1 MISVPQVV
9 CCLACGLML
18 CLGLSPVAEAH
29 NKVVTACALKAGPFA
44 QRHGWQVPT
53 VEQLNNIAHGGQS
66 KGGLTIKDDVLHVE
80 GTHDFVRVPESK
92 EGRLRIDGTT
102 PRAGKVELGNRIE
115 ARLKGQDYAYSIP
128 SDQRFCMGNS

>member
-1 MISVPQVV
+1 MISLTQVV

-44 QRHGWQVPT
+44 PRHGWQVPT

-115 ARLKGQDYAYSIP
+115 ARMKDQDDAYSIP
-128 SDQRFCMGNS
+128 SDQGYCMGNS

>member
-9 CCLACGLML
+9 CYLSCGLML
-18 CLGLSPVAEAH
+18 CLGPPPVAEAH
-29 NKVVTACALKAGPFA
+29 NKVVTACALKADPFA
-44 QRHGWQVPT
+44 PRHGWQMPI
-53 VEQLNNIAHGGQS
+53 VEQMNDIAHGGQA

-102 PRAGKVELGNRIE
+102 PRAGKLELGNRIE
-115 ARLKGQDYAYSIP
+115 ARMKDQNYAYSIP
-128 SDQRFCMGNS
+128 SDQGYRMGNS